1 VIRKCGWLRICGFF
15 GFTSVVSAV
24 LFLPVVFS
32 GFAPVDGTLLCRL
45 FVNAKKNVVCDAAQ
59 NEELFSVDVGKQKE
73 AINIELNRIDELI
86 SRAKLQDARSAIG
99 VLEHKI
105 DRIRKSLAKDEIE
118 SFKLRI
124 ENYRKTMPHKEDS
137 LVNKTMEILHTTGV
151 DSALLFTQIQLK
163 QSGVS
168 DSKISAAEKRILIE
182 APAIK
187 QAQEREQIARA
198 LKMLENGQ
206 LPDSTVD
213 PYIVRTAQLMIKAHE
228 DSVKRID
235 GKNRRKEME
244 EQERVERANMER
256 EIQERKIENARLTM
270 EKERIAGEK
279 ERQRRDSI
287 LEEGRKKVLSER
299 KDSIL
304 TNPQSRQH
312 ETATPET
319 NPAKPDKS
327 ATVDS
332 PKPDNSATVIS
343 PAKLDKSLLT
353 GSTYAK
359 SADTSATVTK
369 QHPVNAD
376 TNRKQINTDTIA
388 DNRKVVRKQSSDT
401 SLIRNVNSPKVLES
415 SSESSNDKSAQVF
428 LQDLK
433 GNQGS
438 AQAKV
443 MKIYDLMERKQC
455 NDALDDFKQNRAFIA
470 RYVEAQVFNVLEQT
484 VVQSVMDSTCTSS
497 SGSVAGTQKNEK
509 KISPEQEHYNR
520 INNYM
525 RDNNVDAAYAEFK
538 RSEKQLKKSMTKD
551 EFKQL
556 KNMVVNSYKM
566 RHPEK

>member
-1 VIRKCGWLRICGFF
+1 VIRKCGWLRICGLW
-15 GFTSVVSAV
+15 GFTSVISAV
-24 LFLPVVFS
+24 LFLPFVFS
-32 GFAPVDGTLLCRL
+32 GLAPADGTLFCQLL
-45 FVNAKKNVVCDAAQ
+45 VNAQKFVVCDAAQ

-73 AINIELNRIDELI
+73 AINIDLNRIDELI
-86 SRAKLQDARSAIG
+86 SLAKLQDARSAIG
-99 VLEHKI
+99 ILEHKI
-105 DRIRKSLAKDEIE
+105 DRIRKRLAKDEIE

-124 ENYRKTMPHKEDS
+124 ESYRKSIPHKEDS

-168 DSKISAAEKRILIE
+168 DSKISAVEKRILIE

-256 EIQERKIENARLTM
+256 EMQERKNENARLTM

-287 LEEGRKKVLSER
+287 LEEGRKKILSER

-304 TNPQSRQH
+304 TDTQSRQH
-312 ETATPET
+312 ETATSEN
-319 NPAKPDKS
+319 NPAKPD
-327 ATVDS
+327 
-332 PKPDNSATVIS
+332 NSAKVTNPVK
-343 PAKLDKSLLT
+343 PDKSLFA
-353 GSTYAK
+353 GSIYAK
-359 SADTSATVTK
+359 RIDTSATVTK
-369 QHPVNAD
+369 QPPVNAD
-376 TNRKQINTDTIA
+376 TNRKRINTDTIA
-388 DNRKVVRKQSSDT
+388 DNREVVRKQSSDT
-401 SLIRNVNSPKVLES
+401 SLIRNVKSEKVRESPGEN
-415 SSESSNDKSAQVF
+415 SNDKSAQVF

-443 MKIYDLMERKQC
+443 MEIYDLIEHKQC
-455 NDALDDFKQNRAFIA
+455 NDALDDFKQNRVFIA

-484 VVQSVMDSTCTSS
+484 VMQSVMDSTCTS
-497 SGSVAGTQKNEK
+497 GSVTGIQKNEK
-509 KISPEQEHYNR
+509 RISPEQEHYNR

-538 RSEKQLKKSMTKD
+538 RSEKQLKKSMTKN
-551 EFKQL
+551 EFNQL